1 LSDDK
6 IADRYQEGQVL
17 IIANEQIASLAVQD
31 SVQSKLIMADSR
43 WAKHLLTIVG
53 VYYLLSGLFN
63 SIFPKVAF
71 KVANMDVPSH
81 LFVWQHVS
89 ILFAVLGFGFL
100 IAASNPTR
108 YWPIIL
114 MGILKMGFG
123 IGGFTLLL
131 VNGYISMAAGLHVLL
146 ADGIWFIPMIAVL
159 RWTFKQNM
167 LVEESLNYLVM
178 DEDPVALSGVID
190 QNGLPIQSKDSDQP
204 VLFIFLRHFGCVFC
218 KETLSVLKRE
228 HKLIEKLGT
237 KLVIVHMSD
246 ESEAAK
252 TLTKYGL
259 ENLSRVSDSQFELY
273 KQFGLEKGEMGQLI
287 NLKGILRMVDLFL
300 FKGISQSKSKGDPH
314 QMPGAFLVQ
323 NGLIINAFKHETA
336 SDNPDYIRL
345 AAVPEF

>member
-1 LSDDK
+1 MT
-6 IADRYQEGQVL
+6 A
-17 IIANEQIASLAVQD
+17 LAVKD
-31 SVQSKLIMADSR
+31 SEHSKVIMADSR

-71 KVANMDVPSH
+71 KVANMDVPLH

-123 IGGFTLLL
+123 LGGYVLLL
-131 VNGYISMAAGLHVLL
+131 INGGVSIAFGLHVLL
-146 ADGIWFIPMIAVL
+146 ADGIWFLPMIIVL
-159 RWTFKQNM
+159 RWTFNQNM

-178 DEDPVALSGVID
+178 DENPVELAGVLD
-190 QNGLPIQSKDSDQP
+190 QNGVPIQPDDSDQP
-204 VLFIFLRHFGCVFC
+204 VLLVFLRHFGCVFC
-218 KETLSVLKRE
+218 KETLSTLKRE

-246 ESEAAK
+246 ESNAANA
-252 TLTKYGL
+252 LAKYGL
-259 ENLSRVSDSQFELY
+259 ENISRVSDTQLKLY
-273 KQFGLEKGEMGQLI
+273 KQFGLEKGEMKQLI
-287 NLKGILRMVDLFL
+287 NIKGVLRMFDLLL
-300 FKGISQSKSKGDPH
+300 FKGIRQGKSDGDVM

-323 NGLIINAFKHETA
+323 NGQIKNAFKHETA
-336 SDNPDYIRL
+336 ADSPDYIRL
-345 AAVPEF
+345 AAAPEY